1 MRMITYLFAGFGL
14 IYLAAGVAL
23 YFNQSRL
30 VYFPNREHVT
40 PAHEGLAGV
49 EELTLKTPDGEKVIC
64 WYAKAQP
71 GQPTI
76 LYFHGN
82 AGNISTR
89 SERIRKYIGRGR
101 GMFMLDYRGF
111 GGSTGKPS
119 EAANVADAKQAYEAL
134 RREGVAAKDIIL
146 YGESIGSGVAV
157 QVAAESEAA
166 GLILDAPYTALVD
179 VAANRYRWFPISL
192 MMTDRYESRR
202 YLPGLKLPLLVVH
215 GERDQAIPVAMGREV
230 VALHGGPKQL
240 VTFPEAGHADHYLFG
255 SFEAI
260 NAWIDRLRAGA
271 LAKPK

>member
-1 MRMITYLFAGFGL
+1 MRMITYIVAGLGL
-14 IYLAAGVAL
+14 VYLVAALAL

-89 SERIRKYIGRGR
+89 SERIRKYLSRGR
-101 GMFMLDYRGF
+101 GIFMLDYRGF

-166 GLILDAPYTALVD
+166 GLILDAPYTALID
-179 VAANRYRWFPISL
+179 VAANRYRWFPVSL

-215 GERDQAIPVAMGREV
+215 GERDQTIPVAMGREV
-230 VALHGGPKQL
+230 VALHGGPKEL

-260 NAWIDRLRAGA
+260 DAWIDRLRAGA
-271 LAKPK
+271 LAKPN

>member
-1 MRMITYLFAGFGL
+1 MRMITYIVAGLGL
-14 IYLAAGVAL
+14 VYLVAGLAL

-40 PAHEGLAGV
+40 PAHEGLVGV

-166 GLILDAPYTALVD
+166 GLILDAPYTALID
-179 VAANRYRWFPISL
+179 VAANRYRWFPLSL

-215 GERDQAIPVAMGREV
+215 GEQDQVIPVAMGREV
-230 VALHGGPKQL
+230 LSLHGGPKEIS
-240 VTFPEAGHADHYLFG
+240 TFPEAGHADHYLFG

-260 NAWIDRLRAGA
+260 NAWIDRLRTGA